1 VKPRSSSAVENLNVA
16 ANAAKA
22 AKPTRHAIRSLFRR
36 SALSIR
42 VRLIAC
48 FVLLVLLMIAAD
60 AVAVWQFRQ
69 TTAPAER
76 LNRADQTSHA
86 AVRVHLDIDTFRDS
100 MAALASTHDTGQ
112 FASEAASIRR
122 TFQQHVDHAEQV
134 LSAAPEIEQDATLPS
149 ALESLR
155 VTLLSQL
162 DTAVELAH
170 AEEWNAVRLRLA
182 TQIPALIE
190 FSSLLVERVD
200 QQVLQLRSKALEDTQ
215 QAQQRLFIIAPI
227 SALLTLLAAA
237 ALGWY
242 VTRTIT
248 APLSAL
254 TASAEALARSDFRH
268 QVDVRGDDEL
278 AVLGKAFNYAA
289 RQLQRLYEDLR
300 RSEQELRDVVSAVPA
315 HVWSA
320 SPDGAIDFVNERL
333 REFIGFPPD
342 KILGWNWESVLHPE
356 DRASFDADW
365 RAAMK
370 AGQSMESEVRV
381 RRSNGEYCWFFIRN
395 VPLRDEAG
403 NVVKWYGSG
412 IEIEDRKR
420 AEQERERLRQ
430 LEADLAH
437 IDRVSMMGELAGSLA
452 HEIKQ
457 PIAAAA
463 INAGVCKLW
472 LRRDT
477 PDIAKASEAATRIVG
492 DITHA
497 ANIIDRVRSLYK
509 GGTAQ
514 REPVDVNA
522 IIREI
527 IVLLRDAANR
537 HSILIRT
544 ELDPGLP
551 MIPADRVQLQQVLMN
566 LMLNGI
572 DAMKDT
578 RGELTVT
585 SKRANDDDSQIL
597 IAVTDSGCGLPATA
611 GDRLFAAFFT
621 TKPQGTGMGL
631 SISRRIIE
639 SHGGRLWASA
649 NPERGATFQFTLPS
663 EVKVSPPSAA

>member
-1 VKPRSSSAVENLNVA
+1 ME
-16 ANAAKA
+16 ANATKVVKA
-22 AKPTRHAIRSLFRR
+22 TRGRVRSLFRR
-36 SALSIR
+36 GDLSIR
-42 VRLIAC
+42 LRLIAC
-48 FVLLVLLMIAAD
+48 FVLIVLLMIAAD
-60 AVAVWQFRQ
+60 AVAIWQFREMA
-69 TTAPAER
+69 APAQRVSE
-76 LNRADQTSHA
+76 AEQTSHA
-86 AVRVHLDIDTFRDS
+86 IVRVHLDVDSFRDS
-100 MAALASTHDTGQ
+100 MAVLPSSHDTRQ
-112 FASEAASIRR
+112 FAGEAASIRR
-122 TFQQHVDHAEQV
+122 TFLQHVDHAEQM
-134 LSAAPEIEQDATLPS
+134 LRTTPDIEQDATISS

-155 VTLLSQL
+155 VTMLSQL
-162 DTAVELAH
+162 DAAVQLAS
-170 AEEWNAVRLRLA
+170 AGEWNAVQLRLA
-182 TQIPALIE
+182 NQIPALIE

-200 QQVLQLRSKALEDTQ
+200 QQAL
-215 QAQQRLFIIAPI
+215 QQRRRAIQDARKARQRLLIIVPI
-227 SALLTLLAAA
+227 AALLTLLAAA

-248 APLSAL
+248 TPLSEL
-254 TASAEALARSDFRH
+254 TAGAEALARGDFQH
-268 QVDVRGDDEL
+268 KANVRGNNEL

-289 RQLQRLYEDLR
+289 RQLQKLYEDLR
-300 RSEQELRDVVSAVPA
+300 RTEQELRGVINAVPA

-320 SPDGAIDFVNERL
+320 SPDGAVDFVNERL
-333 REFIGFPPD
+333 LEFTGLSSD
-342 KILGWNWESVLHPE
+342 DILEWDWQSILHPDDSARFVAAWRRAVK
-356 DRASFDADW
+356 DR
-365 RAAMK
+365 
-370 AGQSMESEVRV
+370 QSIESEVRV
-381 RRSNGEYCWFFIRN
+381 RGADGRYCWFLMRN

-403 NVVKWYGSG
+403 AVVKWYGSG

-437 IDRVSMMGELAGSLA
+437 MNRVSMMGELAGSLA

-463 INAGVCKLW
+463 INANVCARW

-477 PDIAKASEAATRIVG
+477 PDIAEASEAASRMIS
-492 DITHA
+492 DITRA
-497 ANIIDRVRSLYK
+497 ADIIERVRSLYR
-509 GGTAQ
+509 GDTAQ

-522 IIREI
+522 IIREM
-527 IVLLRDAANR
+527 IVLLRDAAKRNA
-537 HSILIRT
+537 ILIRT
-544 ELDPGLP
+544 ELDAGLP

-585 SKRANDDDSQIL
+585 SKRADDGQIL
-597 IAVTDSGCGLPATA
+597 IAVSDSGCGLPANG

-639 SHGGRLWASA
+639 SHGGRLWANA
-649 NPERGATFQFTLPS
+649 NTGRGATFQFTLPC
-663 EVKVSPPSAA
+663 EAKIV